1 MARKRSAE
9 GTMSDAVT
17 RTKSGQFAK
26 GWSGGPG
33 RPARQRN
40 RLTETVT
47 TFLSEDFEL
56 HGRDVIEAVRTKH
69 PQIYLSA
76 CVSLLPKQ
84 QTVEKISP
92 LGHLTDEELDQ
103 LERFLTASRAQQVS
117 EIDGKS

>member
-1 MARKRSAE
+1 
-9 GTMSDAVT
+9 MSDAVM

-33 RPARQRN
+33 RPAGQRN

-47 TFLSEDFEL
+47 TFLSEDFER

-84 QTVEKISP
+84 QQVEKVSP
-92 LGHLTDEELDQ
+92 LGHLTDEEIAM
-103 LERFLTASRAQQVS
+103 LEEMLSSAKAKLIEHEQN
-117 EIDGKS
+117 GAAKSTDKLKNK